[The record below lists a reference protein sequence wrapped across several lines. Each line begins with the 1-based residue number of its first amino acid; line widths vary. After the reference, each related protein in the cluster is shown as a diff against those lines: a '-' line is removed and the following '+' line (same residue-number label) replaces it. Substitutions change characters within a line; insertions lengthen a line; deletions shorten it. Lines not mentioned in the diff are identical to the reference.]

1 MAHGRRKGVELE
13 RRRRRGVVLERRRR
27 RGVVLER
34 RRRRR
39 RRWWC
44 RGALLRSGGVEE
56 NGKVGDGEDEAGG
69 RRYERRK
76 GKVGEKEDDMWVLR
90 VCEWLMRFG
99 K

>member
-27 RGVVLER
+27 RGVVLE

>member
-27 RGVVLER
+27 R
-34 RRRRR
+34 
-39 RRWWC
+39 C

>member
-27 RGVVLER
+27 R
-34 RRRRR
+34 
-39 RRWWC
+39 WC

-56 NGKVGDGEDEAGG
+56 NGEVGDGEDEAGG